1 MPEIIQPVYLAIFSS
16 FFLLSLIVHFVFR
29 ILFKRLNIVDKPDGI
44 KKKHKKAVP
53 ISGGISIVTS
63 LVLIAVIYFF
73 LDSSELIETLLQNEK
88 LKINSPAL
96 DIRTGLLIGF
106 TGLIVAVVSFFDDIL
121 ELPIWFRFMTLILC
135 SSIVISLSNLS
146 LSSLGDLLGF
156 GEIKLDGIYS
166 TLITVFC
173 IVGVANA
180 FNWIDGLDGLFSS
193 QVLIAIGSIFYFVGG
208 NGVFLILF
216 LLAFLPYMMMNAGF
230 FGESIKVFI
239 GDHGAMALGYSI
251 GWMLVSIAEFGAIN
265 PITAPWII
273 GLVLLNAIRVMYKRL
288 LLGVSLFR
296 SDREHIHHFFLDNNY
311 SRRLS
316 LLIIVLISSSIAL
329 TGLLFQAGGVPES
342 VAFVSFLGI
351 FVVWSFLS
359 YSLNKKIR
367 NQGA

>member
-1 MPEIIQPVYLAIFSS
+1 MQEILQPVYLAIFSS
-16 FFLLSLIVHFVFR
+16 FFLLSLIVHFAFR
-29 ILFKRLNIVDKPDGI
+29 ILFKRLNIVDIPDGI
-44 KKKHKKAVP
+44 KKKHKQMVP
-53 ISGGISIVTS
+53 ISGGISVVIS
-63 LVLIAVIYFF
+63 LVLIVVIYYF
-73 LDSSELIETLLQNEK
+73 LNSLQLIEALLQNEK
-88 LKINSPAL
+88 LKVSSPAI

-106 TGLIVAVVSFFDDIL
+106 TGLIVAAVSFFDDIL

-135 SSIVISLSNLS
+135 SSIVISLSDLS

-156 GEIKLDGIYS
+156 GEIKLYGIYS
-166 TLITVFC
+166 TLITIFC

-193 QVLIAIGSIFYFVGG
+193 QVLIATGSIFYFVGG

-230 FGESIKVFI
+230 FGESTKVFI

-251 GWMLVSIAEFGAIN
+251 GWMLLSIAELGAIN

-273 GLVLLNAIRVMYKRL
+273 GLVLLNALRVMYKRL

-316 LLIIVLISSSIAL
+316 LLIIILISSSIAL
-329 TGLLFQAGGVPES
+329 IGILFQSSGVPDS
-342 VAFVSFLGI
+342 VALVSFLGI
-351 FVVWSFLS
+351 FVLWSFLS
-359 YSLNKKIR
+359 FYLNKK
-367 NQGA
+367 N

>member
-1 MPEIIQPVYLAIFSS
+1 MQEILQPVYLAIFSS

-29 ILFKRLNIVDKPDGI
+29 ILFKRLNIVDIPDGI
-44 KKKHKKAVP
+44 KKKHKQMVP
-53 ISGGISIVTS
+53 ISGGISVVIS
-63 LVLIAVIYFF
+63 LVLIVVIYYF
-73 LDSSELIETLLQNEK
+73 LNSLQLIEALSQNEK
-88 LKINSPAL
+88 LKVSSPAI

-106 TGLIVAVVSFFDDIL
+106 TGLIVAAVSFFDDIL

-135 SSIVISLSNLS
+135 SSIVISLSDLS

-156 GEIKLDGIYS
+156 GEIKLYGIYS
-166 TLITVFC
+166 TFITIFC

-193 QVLIAIGSIFYFVGG
+193 QVLIATGSIFYFVGG

-230 FGESIKVFI
+230 FGESTKVFI

-251 GWMLVSIAEFGAIN
+251 GWMLVSIAEFGVIN

-273 GLVLLNAIRVMYKRL
+273 GLVLLNALTVMYKRL

-311 SRRLS
+311 SKRLS

-329 TGLLFQAGGVPES
+329 IGVLFQAVGVPDS
-342 VAFVSFLGI
+342 VAFISFLGI
-351 FVVWSFLS
+351 FVLWSFLS
-359 YSLNKKIR
+359 FYLKK
-367 NQGA
+367 N

>member
-29 ILFKRLNIVDKPDGI
+29 ILFKRLNIVDIPDGI
-44 KKKHKKAVP
+44 KKKHKQKVP
-53 ISGGISIVTS
+53 ISGGISVVIS
-63 LVLIAVIYFF
+63 LVLIVVIYYF
-73 LDSSELIETLLQNEK
+73 LNSLQLIEALLQNEK
-88 LKINSPAL
+88 LKVSSPAL

-106 TGLIVAVVSFFDDIL
+106 TGLIVAAVSFFDDIL

-135 SSIVISLSNLS
+135 SSIVISLSDLS

-156 GEIKLDGIYS
+156 GEIKLYGIYS
-166 TLITVFC
+166 TLITIFC

-193 QVLIAIGSIFYFVGG
+193 QVLIATGSIFYFVGG

-230 FGESIKVFI
+230 FGESTKVFI

-251 GWMLVSIAEFGAIN
+251 GWMLLSIAEFGAIN

-273 GLVLLNAIRVMYKRL
+273 GLVLLNALRVMYKRL

-316 LLIIVLISSSIAL
+316 LLIIILISSSIAL
-329 TGLLFQAGGVPES
+329 IGILFQSSGVPDS
-342 VAFVSFLGI
+342 VALVSFLGI
-351 FVVWSFLS
+351 FVLWSFLS
-359 YSLNKKIR
+359 FYLNKKIE

>member
-1 MPEIIQPVYLAIFSS
+1 MQEILQPVYLAIFSS
-16 FFLLSLIVHFVFR
+16 FFLLSLIVHFAFR
-29 ILFKRLNIVDKPDGI
+29 ILFKRLNIVDIPDGI
-44 KKKHKKAVP
+44 KKKHKQMVP
-53 ISGGISIVTS
+53 ISGGISVVIS
-63 LVLIAVIYFF
+63 LVLIVVIYYF
-73 LDSSELIETLLQNEK
+73 LNSLQLIEALLQNEK
-88 LKINSPAL
+88 LKVSSPAI

-106 TGLIVAVVSFFDDIL
+106 TGLIVAAVSFFDDIL

-135 SSIVISLSNLS
+135 SSIVISLSDLS

-156 GEIKLDGIYS
+156 GEIKLYGIYS
-166 TLITVFC
+166 TLITIFC

-193 QVLIAIGSIFYFVGG
+193 QVLIATGSIFYFVGG

-230 FGESIKVFI
+230 FGESTKVFI

-251 GWMLVSIAEFGAIN
+251 GWMLLSIAELGAIN

-273 GLVLLNAIRVMYKRL
+273 GLVLLNALRVMYKRL

-316 LLIIVLISSSIAL
+316 LLIIILISSSIAL
-329 TGLLFQAGGVPES
+329 IGILFQSSGVPDS
-342 VAFVSFLGI
+342 VALVSFLGI
-351 FVVWSFLS
+351 FVLWSFLS
-359 YSLNKKIR
+359 FYLKK
-367 NQGA
+367 N

>member
-1 MPEIIQPVYLAIFSS
+1 MQEILQPVYLAIFSS

-29 ILFKRLNIVDKPDGI
+29 ILFKRLNIVDIPDGI
-44 KKKHKKAVP
+44 KKKHKQMVP
-53 ISGGISIVTS
+53 ISGGISVVIS
-63 LVLIAVIYFF
+63 LVLIVVIYYF
-73 LDSSELIETLLQNEK
+73 LNSLQLIEALLQNEK
-88 LKINSPAL
+88 LKVSSPAI

-106 TGLIVAVVSFFDDIL
+106 TGLIVAAVSFFDDIL

-135 SSIVISLSNLS
+135 SSIVISLSDLS

-156 GEIKLDGIYS
+156 GEIKLYGIYS
-166 TLITVFC
+166 TLITIFC

-193 QVLIAIGSIFYFVGG
+193 QVLIATGSIFYFVGG

-230 FGESIKVFI
+230 FGESTKVFI

-251 GWMLVSIAEFGAIN
+251 GWMLLSIAELGAIN

-273 GLVLLNAIRVMYKRL
+273 GLVLLNALRVMYKRL

-316 LLIIVLISSSIAL
+316 LLIIILISSSIAL
-329 TGLLFQAGGVPES
+329 IGILFQSSGVPDS
-342 VAFVSFLGI
+342 VALVSFLGI
-351 FVVWSFLS
+351 FVLWSFLS
-359 YSLNKKIR
+359 FYLNKK
-367 NQGA
+367 N

>member
-16 FFLLSLIVHFVFR
+16 FFLLSLIVHFMFR
-29 ILFKRLNIVDKPDGI
+29 ILFKRLNIVDIPDGI
-44 KKKHKKAVP
+44 KKKHKHAVP
-53 ISGGISIVTS
+53 ISGGISIVIS
-63 LVLIAVIYFF
+63 LVLIVVIYYF
-73 LDSSELIETLLQNEK
+73 LNSSQLIETLLQNEK
-88 LKINSPAL
+88 LKVSSPAL

-106 TGLIVAVVSFFDDIL
+106 TGLIVAAVSFFDDIL

-135 SSIVISLSNLS
+135 SSIVISLSDLS
-146 LSSLGDLLGF
+146 LSSLGNLLGF
-156 GEIKLDGIYS
+156 GEIKLEGIYS
-166 TLITVFC
+166 TFITIFC
-173 IVGVANA
+173 IVGIANA

-230 FGESIKVFI
+230 FGESTKVFI

-265 PITAPWII
+265 PITAPWIV
-273 GLVLLNAIRVMYKRL
+273 GLVLLNALRVMYKRL
-288 LLGVSLFR
+288 LLKVSLFR

-311 SRRLS
+311 SKKLS
-316 LLIIVLISSSIAL
+316 LLIILLISSSIAL
-329 TGLLFQAGGVPES
+329 IGMLFQVSDVPDS

-351 FVVWSFLS
+351 FVIWSFLS
-359 YSLNKKIR
+359 HSLNKKNR
-367 NQGA
+367 NKGA

>member
-1 MPEIIQPVYLAIFSS
+1 MQEILQPVYLAIFSS

-29 ILFKRLNIVDKPDGI
+29 ILFKRLNIVDIPDGI
-44 KKKHKKAVP
+44 KKKHKQMVP
-53 ISGGISIVTS
+53 ISGGISVVIS
-63 LVLIAVIYFF
+63 LVLIVVIYYF
-73 LDSSELIETLLQNEK
+73 LNSLQLIEALSQNEK
-88 LKINSPAL
+88 LKVSSPAI

-106 TGLIVAVVSFFDDIL
+106 TGLIVAAVSFFDDIL

-135 SSIVISLSNLS
+135 SSIVISLSDLS

-156 GEIKLDGIYS
+156 GEIKLYGIYS
-166 TLITVFC
+166 TLITIFC

-193 QVLIAIGSIFYFVGG
+193 QVLIATGSIFYFVGG

-230 FGESIKVFI
+230 FGESTKVFI

-251 GWMLVSIAEFGAIN
+251 GWMLLSIAEFGAIN

-273 GLVLLNAIRVMYKRL
+273 GLVLLNALRVMYKRL

-316 LLIIVLISSSIAL
+316 LLIIILISSSIAL
-329 TGLLFQAGGVPES
+329 IGILFQTSGVPDS
-342 VAFVSFLGI
+342 VALVSFLGI
-351 FVVWSFLS
+351 FVLWSFLS
-359 YSLNKKIR
+359 FCLKK
-367 NQGA
+367 N